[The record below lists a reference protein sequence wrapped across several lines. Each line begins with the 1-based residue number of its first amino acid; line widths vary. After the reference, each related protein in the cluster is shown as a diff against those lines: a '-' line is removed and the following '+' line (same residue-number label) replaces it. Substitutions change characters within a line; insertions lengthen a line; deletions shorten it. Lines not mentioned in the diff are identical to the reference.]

1 MAIYLR
7 ITEEN
12 KNQHIRIGARPIFI
26 GRSSK
31 CHITLKDNMVSGK
44 HLAIKINGDGHVVI
58 KDLDTTNG
66 TYLNGNKIDESLLYL
81 DDFIQVGR
89 IKMSLVPKEMTS
101 QELKIHQRD
110 FERTNVTFVNLGNQ
124 VTSNDDFE
132 SDSGL
137 NKQRT
142 LLAKIREKNKQ
153 NKNNVVQSAQESPA
167 TQCTEKSASPS
178 IVFDK
183 DSPEGTP
190 KPSKPQTKK
199 KESQVDDIPKVKQVK
214 QDKQVNQPAVP
225 PPSIE
230 TDEDLGED
238 LPAAN
243 LSDEPEVDAPDLSTL
258 NDVVDDSE
266 IESHDQDE
274 EDEEE
279 EYEYEYEDED
289 ESPGLVSKLKGL
301 FKR

>member
-81 DDFIQVGR
+81 DDFIHVGR

-153 NKNNVVQSAQESPA
+153 NKNNDAQSAQESPA

-190 KPSKPQTKK
+190 KSSKPQAKK
-199 KESQVDDIPKVKQVK
+199 KESQVK
-214 QDKQVNQPAVP
+214 QPAVP

-238 LPAAN
+238 LAAAN

-258 NDVVDDSE
+258 NDVIDDSE

-279 EYEYEYEDED
+279 EYEYEYEYEDED

>member
-1 MAIYLR
+1 MAL
-7 ITEEN
+7 
-12 KNQHIRIGARPIFI
+12 
-26 GRSSK
+26 
-31 CHITLKDNMVSGK
+31 
-44 HLAIKINGDGHVVI
+44 
-58 KDLDTTNG
+58 
-66 TYLNGNKIDESLLYL
+66 
-81 DDFIQVGR
+81 
-89 IKMSLVPKEMTS
+89 
-101 QELKIHQRD
+101 
-110 FERTNVTFVNLGNQ
+110 
-124 VTSNDDFE
+124 
-132 SDSGL
+132 
-137 NKQRT
+137 
-142 LLAKIREKNKQ
+142 
-153 NKNNVVQSAQESPA
+153 
-167 TQCTEKSASPS
+167 
-178 IVFDK
+178 
-183 DSPEGTP
+183 
-190 KPSKPQTKK
+190 KK

-214 QDKQVNQPAVP
+214 QDKQVKQPAAP

-279 EYEYEYEDED
+279 EYEYEYEYEDED

>member
-153 NKNNVVQSAQESPA
+153 NKNNDAQSAQESPA
-167 TQCTEKSASPS
+167 TQCTEKAASPS

-190 KPSKPQTKK
+190 KPSKPQAKK
-199 KESQVDDIPKVKQVK
+199 KESQVK
-214 QDKQVNQPAVP
+214 QPAVP

-230 TDEDLGED
+230 TDEDLHED

-279 EYEYEYEDED
+279 EYEYEYEYEDED

>member
-190 KPSKPQTKK
+190 KSSKPQAKK
-199 KESQVDDIPKVKQVK
+199 KESQVK
-214 QDKQVNQPAVP
+214 QPAVP

-230 TDEDLGED
+230 TDEDLSED
-238 LPAAN
+238 LAAAN

-279 EYEYEYEDED
+279 EYEYEYEYEDED